1 MNFKSYFLFSLFII
15 GALSPSFGKKSPSPL
30 QIPEAK
36 SVVKNGAPKPLEVLQ
51 QEFLDLRFGMFIHF
65 NIPTYGGHDWPDP
78 QLSPTVFNPQKLDCN
93 QWADAAV
100 SAGMT
105 YGCLTTKHHSGF
117 CIWPTKTTGYNLMNS
132 PFKRDVVREYADA
145 FRKKGLKVF
154 LYYSI
159 LDTHHNIRPG
169 WIKKENTQLIKDQLT
184 ELLSNYGE
192 IACLVIDGWDAGWSR
207 ISYDD
212 VPFEEIYKLVKSL
225 QPNCLISEHNAGKY
239 PADELF
245 YTDVKHY
252 EQNAGQKISKE
263 TNNLPAQ
270 AGIPININW
279 FWKETSPAE
288 IVKKAKYIVEDNL
301 IPLNEAHCNFIL
313 NVAPNRDGLI
323 DENAMAELREVGKL
337 WKNPGLAAKLPFYK
351 QPVIVSNLAKKQK
364 MNSSWSAD
372 MDISDFAND
381 DNFVTKWSS
390 SPTVS
395 NPYLEIEFDKVT
407 TFNAIGIVEL
417 AKGRNSPGDGKT
429 RIFSYN
435 LQYRDGESWKNIE
448 IQESNDLIRIH
459 RFKPVQSDKVRLQ
472 VNGCKPGLAIA
483 ELMVYNEK

>member
-1 MNFKSYFLFSLFII
+1 MNIKYFLLF
-15 GALSPSFGKKSPSPL
+15 GLFFMSDLQTSFGKNHPSLL
-30 QIPEAK
+30 QLPEAK
-36 SVVKNGAPKPLEVLQ
+36 PLSVLQ

-65 NIPTYGGHDWPDP
+65 NMPTYGGHVWPDP
-78 QLSPTVFNPQKLDCN
+78 QLSPMVFNPQKLDCN

-117 CIWPTKTTGYNLMNS
+117 CIWPTKTTSYNVMNS
-132 PFKRDVVREYADA
+132 PFKRDVVREYVDA

-169 WIKKENTQLIKDQLT
+169 WIKKENTQFIKDQLT
-184 ELLSNYGE
+184 ELLTNYGE

-207 ISYDD
+207 ISYED
-212 VPFEEIYKLVKSL
+212 VSFEETYKLVKSL

-263 TNNLPAQ
+263 TNKLPAQ

-288 IVKKAKYIVEDNL
+288 IVKKAKLLVEDNL
-301 IPLNEAHCNFIL
+301 IPLNNAHCNFIL

-323 DENAMAELREVGKL
+323 DSNAISELKEVGKL
-337 WKNPGLAAKLPFYK
+337 WKNPGPSAKLPCFK
-351 QPVIVSNLAKKQK
+351 QPIIALNLARKQK

-381 DNFVTKWSS
+381 DNFITKWSS
-390 SPTVS
+390 SPAVS
-395 NPYLEIEFDKVT
+395 NPYLEIVFDKEI

-429 RIFSYN
+429 RIESYT
-435 LQYRDGESWKNIE
+435 LQYWDGKEWKVINTPAISE
-448 IQESNDLIRIH
+448 LVRIH
-459 RFKPVQSDKVRLQ
+459 RFKELRAEKVRLQ
-472 VNGCKPGLAIA
+472 VHGCKPGLAIA